1 MLARFFDG
9 LTARSWPMVV
19 SLDRG
24 VLTFGPEDARRR
36 WALGEL
42 QVDAVG
48 PDVRISRGDER
59 LMMEADAW
67 RALTGAGGMAAERRS
82 KRREHR
88 LIAGLAAVGAG
99 LALTV
104 FVGIPLASGG
114 LARHTPP
121 ALERRIGDSL
131 GAQLSTGF
139 RPCGGQAGQR
149 ALARLGT
156 RLQTAAR
163 TPFQIRIEAVRA
175 PMMNAFALPGGK
187 VMVTS
192 RLIATARTP
201 DELSAV
207 IAHEAAHVERRH
219 VMQALWRSFGVG
231 IVLDL
236 LVGGGSGGGQQL
248 VLLAGSLTDMR
259 YSRAAEAEADARGME
274 LLGSMGLSF
283 LGMASFFDRI
293 GGAAEGPNTAL
304 VKEVISSHPSSRKR
318 AQVARANGR
327 PGAPA
332 FTAREWADIRAACE
346 PEKPARWLSP
356 FRPRQGAPGAP
367 AGDAPGPAG
376 A

>member
-1 MLARFFDG
+1 MQARFFDG

-19 SLDRG
+19 TLDEG
-24 VLTFGPEDARRR
+24 ALTFGPEDASRR
-36 WALGEL
+36 WALGDL

-59 LMMEADAW
+59 LMMEAAAW
-67 RALTGAGGMAAERRS
+67 RALTGEGGVAAERRS

-88 LIAGLAAVGAG
+88 LIAGLSAFGAG
-99 LALTV
+99 LAVIV
-104 FVGIPLASGG
+104 FVGIPLASGD

-139 RPCGGQAGQR
+139 RPCGGQAGQQ

-156 RLQTAAR
+156 RLQAAAR

-248 VLLAGSLTDMR
+248 VLLAGSLTDLR

-274 LLGSMGLSF
+274 LLGSMGLSS

-293 GGAAEGPNTAL
+293 GGAAEGPNAAM
-304 VKEVISSHPSSRKR
+304 VKEVISSHPSSLKR
-318 AQVARANGR
+318 EQVARANGR
-327 PGAPA
+327 PGVPA
-332 FTAREWADIRAACE
+332 FTAQEWTEIRAACE
-346 PEKPARWLSP
+346 PERPGRW
-356 FRPRQGAPGAP
+356 FHPRQGAAGAP
-367 AGDAPGPAG
+367 VGDAPGPAG